1 MTCSATVPSS
11 LKMRSAHSKQAKT
24 RNNVQQILKNP
35 SLSLFLSAY
44 YFFYFALVGVYVIFL
59 PKVLLELGYNAADVG
74 IIYAAAPF
82 MRFLLPF
89 LFRHFLSL
97 TFKVYLFALMMTF
110 IGTLL
115 FLGTVDD
122 FWSYFITNLL
132 FGASMGVSLPYV
144 ETIALAS
151 LSKSHYGKVRLWGS
165 LGFMGIALLLG
176 KVLTEPYEALYYL
189 CASAFLTLIFGGI
202 LVRHDTVDHPG
213 MHDNS
218 SFSLGKY
225 WAFWLSVFLMQVGFG
240 GFYNFFTI
248 YQTDHGVSL
257 EVTSWMWSF
266 GVICEI
272 LMLYFQGPL
281 LQRNLLNILKF
292 ATLVTAFR
300 WLILYLYPDSVPVAF
315 ATQSLHAVSFALYHT
330 AAITYVYSLYH
341 QKKLAQQFFLGIAFG
356 LGGSVGAL
364 LSGQI
369 YGEHIFLI
377 ESLITFAAFAVL
389 WIHQIRRREIE
400 AAL

>member
-1 MTCSATVPSS
+1 MP
-11 LKMRSAHSKQAKT
+11 
-24 RNNVQQILKNP
+24 
-35 SLSLFLSAY
+35 LSLFLSAY
-44 YFFYFALVGVYVIFL
+44 YFFYFALVGVYVIFM
-59 PKVLLELGYNAADVG
+59 PKVLLELGYSAMEVG

-89 LFRHFLSL
+89 VFRHFLAL
-97 TFKVYLFALMMTF
+97 TFKVYLFALLLTF

-115 FLGTVDD
+115 FLSSIDN
-122 FWSYFITNLL
+122 FWLYLSANLL
-132 FGASMGVSLPYV
+132 FGASMGISLPYV

-165 LGFMGIALLLG
+165 LGFMGIALWLG
-176 KVLTEPYEALYYL
+176 KILQSPYQALYYL
-189 CASAFLTLIFGGI
+189 SAMAFFTLIFGGI
-202 LVRHDTVDHPG
+202 LVRHDTAEHTTVQ
-213 MHDNS
+213 DNS
-218 SFSLGKY
+218 SFSLSKY

-248 YQTDHGVSL
+248 YETAHGISL
-257 EVTSWMWSF
+257 EMTSWMWSF

-272 LMLYFQGPL
+272 FMLYFQGPL

-300 WLILYLYPDSVPVAF
+300 WLLLYFYPDSVTITF
-315 ATQSLHAVSFALYHT
+315 ASQSLHAVSFALYHT
-330 AAITYVYSLYH
+330 AAITYVFSLYT

-364 LSGQI
+364 LSGKI
-369 YGEHIFLI
+369 YGDHMFLI
-377 ESLITFAAFAVL
+377 EALVTFASFIVL
-389 WIHQIRRREIE
+389 WVHQKRKTEIQRE
-400 AAL
+400 LQYV